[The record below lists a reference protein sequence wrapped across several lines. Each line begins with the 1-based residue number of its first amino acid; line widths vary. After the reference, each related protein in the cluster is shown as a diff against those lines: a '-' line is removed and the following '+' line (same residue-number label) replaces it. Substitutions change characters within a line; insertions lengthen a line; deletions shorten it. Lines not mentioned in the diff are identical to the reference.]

1 MTTEQST
8 KVFGACWCQMY
19 VMLLVPGQEEPEAP
33 TGTHDLYRYWVAK
46 WSVKLA
52 SVGNSIIDFNN
63 RKLLSSYGSMWRYKA
78 ASVFGVNLDLH
89 SS

>member
-1 MTTEQST
+1 
-8 KVFGACWCQMY
+8 MY

-33 TGTHDLYRYWVAK
+33 TGTHDLYRCWVAK